1 MKKTK
6 LNLEKVPHE
15 LLFILHVIKEESTT
29 AWFDQYEQ
37 FLKKV
42 NWKAFLK
49 LAKHHR
55 LFPLLYQ
62 QLKQMDESCV
72 PDYVLRYL
80 KAIYQQNTFQ
90 MMHLT
95 AEMNLLN
102 QQFLKKNI
110 RTIFLKGPVLGQEL
124 YGDISLRTSCDLD
137 VLIPLENLGDAE
149 ALLIQLGYEK
159 DDYIETILGDWTWRH
174 HHVTYF
180 HREKGV
186 KCELHWRLNPGP
198 SFEPGFNDLWNR
210 KKKSSLL
217 DGSVYLLGKEDLFFF
232 LATHGARHGWSRLRW
247 LVDIHRLLGQEV
259 NWHQA
264 VHLFTKY
271 HFQRIGGQALLLSEN
286 LLNSETPVEVKALL
300 DKKSQQLA
308 QQAVFYM
315 QYMVNLHTDP
325 VPQSVSDY
333 HGKHLFSLMS
343 YQQKLLYM
351 LSCMFPFPEDAETLP
366 LPKFLHFLYVPLRPF
381 LWAWRKSTKP
391 LFVKV
396 FKG

>member
-1 MKKTK
+1 MKKTS
-6 LNLEKVPHE
+6 LNLAKVPHE
-15 LLFILHVIKEESTT
+15 LLFILHVLKEENTT
-29 AWFDQYEQ
+29 AWLAQYEQ
-37 FLKKV
+37 FLDKV
-42 NWKAFLK
+42 NWEAFLK

-62 QLKQMDESCV
+62 QLKRIDNPSV

-80 KAIYQQNTFQ
+80 KAMYQQNTFQ

-95 AEMNLLN
+95 AEMNHLN
-102 QQFLKKNI
+102 QQFLTKDI
-110 RTIFLKGPVLGQEL
+110 RTIFLKGPVLAQEL

-198 SFEPGFNDLWNR
+198 SFEPGFDDLWNR

-217 DGSVYLLGKEDLFFF
+217 NETVYMLGKEDLFFF

-247 LVDIHRLLGQEV
+247 LVDIQRLLGQEV

-264 VHLFTKY
+264 VHLFNKY

-286 LLNSETPVEVKALL
+286 LVNSETPMEVKVLL
-300 DKKSQQLA
+300 DKKSRQLA
-308 QQAVFYM
+308 QQAIFYL
-315 QYMVNLHTDP
+315 QSMVNLHTDP
-325 VPQSVSDY
+325 VPQNVSDY

-343 YQQKLLYM
+343 YQQKALYL
-351 LSCMFPFPEDAETLP
+351 LSCLFPFPEDAETLP

-381 LWAWRKSTKP
+381 LWAWRKTKGQTV
-391 LFVKV
+391 VKT
-396 FKG
+396 